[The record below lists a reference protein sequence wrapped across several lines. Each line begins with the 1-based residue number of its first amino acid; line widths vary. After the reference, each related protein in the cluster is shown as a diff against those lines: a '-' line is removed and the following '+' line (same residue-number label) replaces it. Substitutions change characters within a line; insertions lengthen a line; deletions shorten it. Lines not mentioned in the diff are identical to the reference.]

1 MSNRVKEA
9 ENEVYQCLNYGG
21 IFHDEAPTSKAIE
34 LAYEQG
40 DLSDEIPQMRRLA
53 NALNELADALEAETD
68 CDSFGDSY
76 ACNDC
81 SSHDIGLNGNQEAFC
96 HSCAS
101 LNVIIE

>member
-1 MSNRVKEA
+1 MKKPNMPDTDLIEA
-9 ENEVYQCLNYGG
+9 ECSG
-21 IFHDEAPTSKAIE
+21 A
-34 LAYEQG
+34 
-40 DLSDEIPQMRRLA
+40 
-53 NALNELADALEAETD
+53 D
-68 CDSFGDSY
+68 CDSFGDLY

>member
-1 MSNRVKEA
+1 MSNRVKKA

-53 NALNELADALEAETD
+53 NALNELADALEEQQ
-68 CDSFGDSY
+68 GER
-76 ACNDC
+76 CN
-81 SSHDIGLNGNQEAFC
+81 
-96 HSCAS
+96 
-101 LNVIIE
+101 